1 MLIEH
6 CRLGSHRLFH
16 NSLSGAMILGA
27 DDQIDD
33 DQDIQID
40 PAGSQHDF
48 PKEWRDAG
56 LLQGGSYVPVD
67 FVDGFEGI
75 DKPTHAFALNGT
87 GIALQIADDVLARQL
102 RCIMQS
108 YVADPQ
114 MHCERTLV
122 VESFGEDFSAFENE
136 IPLTERHTRDEIR
149 FFIIRQICETIL
161 IRPRVGAIL
170 HGSAVSIA
178 GKGLVFVG
186 TSGVGKTTTALGLL
200 RNGAQQLA
208 DDHVAIHTDGRSAI
222 SLPVPIGLKRGTR
235 NLPEAQGLR
244 SAEDHV
250 PDVRDGVWYV
260 HAPASVAPG
269 KTVEIGAVIFSQY
282 APDVEPD
289 FSRITPEEGFIRSI
303 DAGARVG
310 GACKSIRPLARL
322 FNEVPSYVM
331 SYSRSEDAMS
341 YCLAVA
347 SS

>member
-1 MLIEH
+1 MLVET
-6 CRLGSHRLFH
+6 CRLGAYTLLH
-16 NSLSGAMILGA
+16 NPLSGAIILDASGE
-27 DDQIDD
+27 IDD
-33 DQDIQID
+33 CQDIQVD
-40 PAGSQHDF
+40 LAGSRHGF
-48 PKEWRDAG
+48 PQEWLDAG
-56 LLQGGSYVPVD
+56 LFDLGGYVPTD
-67 FVDGFEGI
+67 FVGKCERDA
-75 DKPTHAFALNGT
+75 KSRCVFALNGT
-87 GIALQIADDVLARQL
+87 GIALRLSDDVLARQL
-102 RCIMQS
+102 CCIMQS
-108 YVADPQ
+108 YSADSQ
-114 MHCERTLV
+114 MLCERTLV
-122 VESFGEDFSAFENE
+122 VENFGVGFSVFENE

-178 GKGLVFVG
+178 RKGLVFVG

-200 RNGAQQLA
+200 RNGAEQLA
-208 DDHVAIHTDGRSAI
+208 DDHVAIHTDGRFAI

-244 SAEDHV
+244 FAEDHV
-250 PDVRDGVWYV
+250 SDVRDGVRYV
-260 HAPASVAPG
+260 HAPAGVAPG

-331 SYSRSEDAMS
+331 SYARSEDAMS
-341 YCLAVA
+341 YCRAVT
-347 SS
+347 SP